1 MPSEANHTALGLII
15 VGALLSLM
23 RELLTTWYLNLYRWL
38 RKSEPNPRLGPLF
51 QMYLMLTGM
60 MLTIMGLLWLFGIV
74 KF

>member
-1 MPSEANHTALGLII
+1 MPTETNNTALGLIV

-23 RELLTTWYLNLYRWL
+23 RELLTKWYLALYRWW
-38 RKSEPNPRLGPLF
+38 RKKEPSPRLAPVF

-60 MLTIMGLLWLFGIV
+60 MLTVMGLLWLLGVV